1 MFSKQLILKAVDAL
15 PQKSHNELDQEIINL
30 DLDSKEIDLTGS
42 IFDKK
47 RAIQGYLLANPEA
60 KDNYGDSIVLRMM
73 NSTVKNMLICVE
85 REQDEF
91 DEESLEF
98 KSDRNFYRYLR
109 LDGYDIDFNKRCIIE
124 DIANYTQVAE
134 KNDELIASKTFAN
147 IAKVANGDEIYINSK
162 DEKIKRTLKV
172 DETLNGTIAIL
183 KVKNSDDIFNGYR
196 YKQVKIEKV
205 EA

>member
-134 KNDELIASKTFAN
+134 KNDELIKMMKKYSFETSLGHYQE
-147 IAKVANGDEIYINSK
+147 AKGDRVRIM
-162 DEKIKRTLKV
+162 V
-172 DETLNGTIAIL
+172 
-183 KVKNSDDIFNGYR
+183 
-196 YKQVKIEKV
+196 
-205 EA
+205 